1 MPLLKVKQP
10 TVLKVSDVQSFMLP
24 PSDKFN
30 IKKGEL
36 WTSEVVDSGSHYR
49 VNLLNDLGGRK
60 QWFVFKGHAEVSY
73 QDPPES
79 LYPSTGEDLGTR
91 GLDGNNNDDS
101 ETDLTI
107 VVIKDTVFKAKPVDS
122 SILSDGEKISVADGE
137 YKIKQVE
144 DADSHVKVQLLD
156 PIDDR
161 IEWYVFKGHLD
172 LVNIPTYA
180 PPSEEP
186 EPVAKPEVE
195 VIRNTVFKTK
205 PVQSS
210 ALSESEK
217 VVVAPG
223 SFLISAVK
231 PDGAHYLLTLVD
243 SLEDRTQW
251 YAFGEH
257 VEFENADEILEQG
270 KAAATKEAEKEAE
283 PVKPEPVSPP
293 RNRGRMINIP
303 GYGQVG
309 ANDLIIPGGHFTWG
323 EATKGGSRIPVNSSI
338 SRNIV
343 KMAKRMEEVRAKVGN
358 RSISV
363 TSWYRPPAVNRAVGG
378 ASRSTHLSGHG
389 VDFNVSGLSPRS
401 VQRILDPWWS
411 GGLGYGRTFTH
422 LDNRGYRARWNY

>member
-1 MPLLKVKQP
+1 MPLLRVKQP
-10 TVLKVSDVQSFMLP
+10 TVLKISEVQSFMLP
-24 PSDKFN
+24 PNDKFN
-30 IKKGEL
+30 IRAGEL
-36 WTSEVVDSGSHYR
+36 WASEVVDSGSHYR
-49 VNLLNDLGGRK
+49 VRLQEDLGGRK

-73 QDPPES
+73 QDPPET
-79 LYPSTGEDLGTR
+79 LYPQAEESLGSR
-91 GLDGNNNDDS
+91 SLDGGNDNSD
-101 ETDLTI
+101 EKDLTI
-107 VVIKDTVFKAKPVDS
+107 VVIKDTVFKAQPVDS
-122 SILSDGEKISVADGE
+122 STLPDGEKISVADGE

-144 DADSHVKVQLLD
+144 DADSHVKVQLLE
-156 PIDDR
+156 PLDDR
-161 IEWYVFKGHLD
+161 VEWYVFKGHLD

-180 PPSEEP
+180 PPSDEP
-186 EPVAKPEVE
+186 EPAPDPEVE

-223 SFLISAVK
+223 SFLISAAK
-231 PDGAHYLLTLVD
+231 PEEKHYLLTLVD
-243 SLEDRTQW
+243 ALEDRTEW

-257 VEFENADEILEQG
+257 VKFENADELLEKG
-270 KAAATKEAEKEAE
+270 KAAAAKDVAKEEEKAK
-283 PVKPEPVSPP
+283 PVTPP
-293 RNRGRMINIP
+293 RPRGRMINIP

-309 ANDLIIPGGHFTWG
+309 TNDLIIPGGHFTWA
-323 EATKGGSRIPVNSSI
+323 EATKGGSRIPVNASI

-343 KMAKRMEEVRAKVGN
+343 KMAQRMEEVRTKVGN